1 MFQGWQR
8 WQGWLEQRCTRS
20 IVCKQL
26 LYNILSFNLIKK
38 VGIIYVSCFVNTWLW
53 ISGFSQICQRLSTF
67 VNAYLFM
74 KVIGILEF
82 IVCQYCQPQNVCILF
97 FEDLCRKEE
106 LWIHSAIVG
115 CYMSCQAIMIGFENE
130 KNPDVYVLVCLD
142 FSAAWKSTASICY
155 CDTSNIFIQFLYKQ
169 IYGCGILFR
178 RWIPLWN
185 FNQYCFC
192 ILDGLS
198 L

>member
-1 MFQGWQR
+1 MFCQHLAMDFRIFPNLSTLVNVCQR
-8 WQGWLEQRCTRS
+8 IPFHESDWYIGIYSLSTLSTPKCVHIILRRFVSKRGALNTFCHSW
-20 IVCKQL
+20 L
-26 LYNILSFNLIKK
+26 LY
-38 VGIIYVSCFVNTWLW
+38 V
-53 ISGFSQICQRLSTF
+53 
-67 VNAYLFM
+67 
-74 KVIGILEF
+74 
-82 IVCQYCQPQNVCILF
+82 
-97 FEDLCRKEE
+97 
-106 LWIHSAIVG
+106 
-115 CYMSCQAIMIGFENE
+115 MSSYYDWVWKW

-155 CDTSNIFIQFLYKQ
+155 CDASNIFIQFLYKQ